1 MASNIPYKK
10 VMECVN
16 GTRGT
21 ELQLEAEKVTNIIAQ
36 EIISKTGR
44 FGVAAIVFDK
54 VAQIFTNAQ
63 FHASN

>member
-1 MASNIPYKK
+1 
-10 VMECVN
+10 MECVN

-21 ELQLEAEKVTNIIAQ
+21 ELQLQAEKVTNIIAQ

-54 VAQIFTNAQ
+54 VA
-63 FHASN
+63 